1 MSDAEEIGCEE
12 FHIDPRAAYGPS
24 DTRSAPCPGMWHVV
38 LGVSLVQLL
47 SGAAAS
53 SLELAL
59 DTDGDASTGCATD
72 LGDSES
78 PNVQPGFEVR
88 LEVFSDAIFPAPR
101 VGAIELVRCVSRA
114 WA

>member
-1 MSDAEEIGCEE
+1 
-12 FHIDPRAAYGPS
+12 
-24 DTRSAPCPGMWHVV
+24 MWHVV
-38 LGVSLVQLL
+38 LGVSLVQLF
-47 SGAAAS
+47 SGAAES
-53 SLELAL
+53 SFKLAL

-88 LEVFSDAIFPAPR
+88 LEVFSDASFPAPG